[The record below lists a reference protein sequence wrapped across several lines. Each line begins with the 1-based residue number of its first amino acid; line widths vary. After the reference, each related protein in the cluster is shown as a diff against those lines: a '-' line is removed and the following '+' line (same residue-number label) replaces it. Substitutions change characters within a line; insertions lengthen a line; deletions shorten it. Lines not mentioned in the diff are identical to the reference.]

1 MGRYAVSLG
10 PVGRF
15 FRRAIDGPFGML
27 HRTTSLDHNVLAVL
41 ERRAVEQS
49 ADYIESAMPK
59 ALGLR
64 SREELWQLA
73 CREASAGGLFLE
85 FGVFSGYSVNFI
97 AKQISSTVYGF
108 DSFQGLRE
116 DWAGGELVR
125 GSYDLGG
132 RLPKV
137 RRNVVLIKGWFQ
149 DTLPAFL
156 REHRGGISFM
166 HLDCDTYEAT
176 KFVLGAC
183 NAGLTDGS
191 IIVFDDYHGARG
203 FKEGQFKAWKEFISE
218 NNSIRY
224 TYLAFNRRAVL
235 VKVQRDP

>member
-1 MGRYAVSLG
+1 MGRVKMGRYAVSLG

-85 FGVFSGYSVNFI
+85 FGVFSGYCVDFL
-97 AKQISSTVYGF
+97 AQRHSSPGYG
-108 DSFQGLRE
+108 
-116 DWAGGELVR
+116 VR
-125 GSYDLGG
+125 
-132 RLPKV
+132 
-137 RRNVVLIKGWFQ
+137 
-149 DTLPAFL
+149 
-156 REHRGGISFM
+156 
-166 HLDCDTYEAT
+166 
-176 KFVLGAC
+176 
-183 NAGLTDGS
+183 
-191 IIVFDDYHGARG
+191 
-203 FKEGQFKAWKEFISE
+203 
-218 NNSIRY
+218 
-224 TYLAFNRRAVL
+224 
-235 VKVQRDP
+235 